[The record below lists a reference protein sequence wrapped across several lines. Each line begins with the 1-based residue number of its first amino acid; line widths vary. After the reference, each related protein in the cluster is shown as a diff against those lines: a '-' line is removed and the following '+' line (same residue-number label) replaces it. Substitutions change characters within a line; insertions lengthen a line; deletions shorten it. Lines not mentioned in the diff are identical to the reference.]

1 MRTQPKIETE
11 KAYQLSNADGS
22 KILVMVPQG
31 EGYTLKLKTATSVT
45 DLNSTLWE
53 IQYSYPNGSAS
64 SPDFTFVNKATGIPL
79 QVDPKK
85 ATLFSEGTTYSTSNS
100 SYVEMSGSVST
111 WKWKDFVETQ
121 GSPFGTSGLVSHFAK
136 DSIVALVTGAT
147 PAATTNQILA
157 SVVTIKSHVRATDGM
172 LTRSSGECGC
182 CKSGPIEIMSISG

>member
-1 MRTQPKIETE
+1 MNKKFSTLVVACMASAAFSSAFAANITNASRTVTKIETE

-79 QVDPKK
+79 
-85 ATLFSEGTTYSTSNS
+85 
-100 SYVEMSGSVST
+100 
-111 WKWKDFVETQ
+111 
-121 GSPFGTSGLVSHFAK
+121 
-136 DSIVALVTGAT
+136 
-147 PAATTNQILA
+147 
-157 SVVTIKSHVRATDGM
+157 
-172 LTRSSGECGC
+172 
-182 CKSGPIEIMSISG
+182 